1 MHLLDLADMAILVSV
16 LTVTATVLMLST
28 YRLTH

>member
-1 MHLLDLADMAILVSV
+1 MYLLDLADMAILVSV
-16 LTVTATVLMLST
+16 LAITATILSLSA

>member
-1 MHLLDLADMAILVSV
+1 MNLLDLADMAILVSLLA
-16 LTVTATVLMLST
+16 LTASILSLSA

>member
-1 MHLLDLADMAILVSV
+1 MNLLDLADMAILVSILA
-16 LTVTATVLMLST
+16 LTASILSLSA